1 MIEIK
6 LWNKWYILLTDKWY
20 TLHTMKQ
27 WYILQ
32 TMKQRYILPADRMI
46 YIANDETIMY
56 IANYETSNIYH
67 CFIAIYI
74 IVSWQYI
81 SLFHS
86 NIYHCF
92 IVCNIHHCFI
102 NQNISL
108 KKKMMHMSVWYI
120 RGIAPSRHRLFFFF
134 SRLQHHTYYVWI
146 LFLYF
151 DMLFVVGYSTHD
163 AYSQVTRQKRPNT
176 YKRALIHTKET

>member
-1 MIEIK
+1 
-6 LWNKWYILLTDKWY
+6 
-20 TLHTMKQ
+20 
-27 WYILQ
+27 
-32 TMKQRYILPADRMI
+32 MI

-92 IVCNIHHCFI
+92 IVCNIHHCF
-102 NQNISL
+102 S
-108 KKKMMHMSVWYI
+108 
-120 RGIAPSRHRLFFFF
+120 
-134 SRLQHHTYYVWI
+134 
-146 LFLYF
+146 
-151 DMLFVVGYSTHD
+151 
-163 AYSQVTRQKRPNT
+163 
-176 YKRALIHTKET
+176 